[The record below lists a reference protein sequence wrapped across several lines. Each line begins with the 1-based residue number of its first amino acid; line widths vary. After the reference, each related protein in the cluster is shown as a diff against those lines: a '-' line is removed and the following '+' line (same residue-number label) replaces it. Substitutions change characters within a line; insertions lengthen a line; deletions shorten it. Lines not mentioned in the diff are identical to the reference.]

1 MSELVEPPHKSG
13 HATER
18 ADPARDPGTPRRLR
32 GRGHVLGTS
41 LAITA
46 ALLFLGL
53 ITFGVLLQAPNTA
66 IDDSLAQ
73 GRPAPAPAF
82 DLAVLQRGDLGAAL
96 RRSLGPVFTDGSP
109 EPSRATWDTCGA
121 QHLSLVVRSLQ
132 TGGAATGAR
141 LADPG
146 PTR

>member
-41 LAITA
+41 LVITA

-73 GRPAPAPAF
+73 AARTRACIRPRGTSARRPRCRSQA
-82 DLAVLQRGDLGAAL
+82 LA
-96 RRSLGPVFTDGSP
+96 RSRVHRWSP
-109 EPSRATWDTCGA
+109 EPSRATWDSCGA
-121 QHLSLVVRSLQ
+121 QHLGLVVRSLQ

>member
-53 ITFGVLLQAPNTA
+53 ITFGVVLQAPNTA

-96 RRSLGPVFTDGSP
+96 RRSLGPVFTDG
-109 EPSRATWDTCGA
+109 
-121 QHLSLVVRSLQ
+121 HLSLRELHGTPVVLNI
-132 TGGAATGAR
+132 
-141 LADPG
+141 
-146 PTR
+146 